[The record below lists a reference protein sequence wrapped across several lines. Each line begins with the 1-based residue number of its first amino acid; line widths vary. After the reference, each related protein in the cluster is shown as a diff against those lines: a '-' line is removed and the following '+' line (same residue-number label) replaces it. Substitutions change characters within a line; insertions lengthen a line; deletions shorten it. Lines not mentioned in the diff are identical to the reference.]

1 MKALTITEEEQ
12 VSITDGVL
20 FINTG
25 YRTSN
30 MIPINNIFFVDEIRR
45 IENNNNGIKK
55 ITLVINDSISIESQQ
70 YKNDDNEQRDKIV
83 NMMCNVHTMIRTELK
98 EFHSRSIK
106 LDRPKQVKIE
116 SEG

>member
-45 IENNNNGIKK
+45 I
-55 ITLVINDSISIESQQ
+55 
-70 YKNDDNEQRDKIV
+70 
-83 NMMCNVHTMIRTELK
+83 
-98 EFHSRSIK
+98 
-106 LDRPKQVKIE
+106 
-116 SEG
+116 